1 MEMHV
6 MTIQIN
12 NLSRSIL
19 WTFDQLDNTK
29 ADNLQESLNDTKQQF
44 FAEKYNKL
52 HFFVPTRA
60 KNGRKDCLKMT
71 RNKKNL
77 QDLTSMSLKV

>member
-29 ADNLQESLNDTKQQF
+29 ADNLQESLNDTTQQF
-44 FAEKYNKL
+44 VAEKYNKL
-52 HFFVPTRA
+52 HFLCR
-60 KNGRKDCLKMT
+60 REQKMEGGIVW
-71 RNKKNL
+71 RWQEKKLAGLNL
-77 QDLTSMSLKV
+77 NVS

>member
-44 FAEKYNKL
+44 VAEKYNKL
-52 HFFVPTRA
+52 HFLCRREQ
-60 KNGRKDCLKMT
+60 KNGRRDCLKMT
-71 RNKKNL
+71 RKK
-77 QDLTSMSLKV
+77 TYRT